1 MNVIYELSSPV
12 RFVPG
17 VGPRLA
23 SLLKN
28 LGIITIEDLLR
39 HYPAR
44 YEDFSK
50 IKTVAELLLGEK
62 VTLRGTLAKI
72 DNVFL
77 RSRRVLT
84 KGVFQDETG
93 QLEIV
98 WFNQPYLKKSLPV
111 NIPLQ
116 ISGEVA
122 SSGHKLTLINPVV
135 ELNHP
140 QINTGGLIAIYPETR
155 GLSSK
160 WLRARLHYLLNLPT
174 DCLKLDD
181 PLPEDFRAAC
191 QLLSLAEALKTIH
204 FPNNFPEI
212 EKAKRR
218 LAFEELLQ
226 LQLKNYLKK
235 QGWEKGLPSVR
246 IHSSKS
252 QLEGSIN
259 KLPFKLTTAQNR
271 ALAEILADLGQNKP
285 MNRLLQGDVGSGK
298 TVVAALAAFATYKA
312 GFRTIFMA
320 PTEILARQHFQ
331 TLTQLLKP
339 QGIQTELITGETKR
353 TALNGKTDVLIGT
366 HALLHRKVPD
376 KIGLIV
382 IDEQHRFGV
391 EQRGRLLKLTAD
403 TKVPHLLTMTATP
416 IPRTLALTFYGDL
429 DLSVIDELPPGRRI
443 VKTWVVPSAK
453 RESAYAWLKGQLG
466 QAVPAGRQA
475 FIVCPYI
482 EASEVE
488 TLKSVKA
495 VKSEFEVLAKI
506 FSGHRLGLLHGR
518 LKAAEKENV
527 MNEFRAGLLDI
538 LVATPVVEVGVDIPT
553 ANLMVIEGA
562 NHFGLASLHQLRG
575 RVGRGGEQAYCL
587 LFSDSDEPSES
598 GRLRAMEKYSSGR
611 TLAEMDLKWRG
622 GGELFGTAQHGFTR
636 LKIADLGDYDLIVET
651 KKAAEE
657 IIHAEGNRF
666 PQLWSQ
672 VTAKNVND
680 VNPN

>member
-1 MNVIYELSSPV
+1 MTKTYELSAPV

-23 SLLKN
+23 ALLKN
-28 LGIITIEDLLR
+28 LGIITVEDLLR

-44 YEDFSK
+44 YEDFSSK
-50 IKTVAELLLGEK
+50 KNIAELLLGEK
-62 VTLRGTLAKI
+62 VTIQGTLSKI
-72 DNVFL
+72 DSVFL
-77 RSRRVLT
+77 HSRRSIT

-111 NIPLQ
+111 NTPLQ

-122 SSGHKLTLINPVV
+122 ASGNKLTMINPVV
-135 ELNHP
+135 ELSQNP
-140 QINTGGLIAIYPETR
+140 INTGGLIAIYPETR

-160 WLRARLHYLLNLPT
+160 WIRARLYYLLNLPK
-174 DCLKLDD
+174 DQLKIDD
-181 PLPEDFRAAC
+181 QLPEDFQTVY
-191 QLLSLAEALKTIH
+191 QLLPLAAALKMIH
-204 FPNNFPEI
+204 LPGNFGEI
-212 EKAKRR
+212 TVAKRR

-226 LQLKNYLKK
+226 LQLKNSLKK
-235 QGWEKGLPSVR
+235 QGWEKSQSAVS
-246 IHSSKS
+246 IHSDKS
-252 QLEGSIN
+252 QLDVIIN
-259 KLPFKLTTAQNR
+259 KLPFKLTSAQNR
-271 ALAEILADLGQNKP
+271 ALTEILADLGQNQP

-298 TVVAALAAFATYKA
+298 TVVAALAAFTVFKA
-312 GFRTIFMA
+312 GFRTIIMA
-320 PTEILARQHFQ
+320 PTEILAKQHFQ
-331 TLTQLLKP
+331 TLTELLEP
-339 QGIQTELITGETKR
+339 HGIKTAIVTGETKR
-353 TALNGKTDVLIGT
+353 QPPTESGDVLVGT

-376 KIGLIV
+376 KVGLVV

-391 EQRGRLLKLTAD
+391 EQRGQLLKLTTD

-429 DLSVIDELPPGRRI
+429 DLSIIDELPLGRRK
-443 VKTWVVPSAK
+443 VKTWVVPGAK
-453 RESAYAWLKGQLG
+453 REAAYAWIKTQLG
-466 QAVPAGRQA
+466 QA

-495 VKSEFEVLAKI
+495 AKSEFGVLAKI
-506 FSGHRLGLLHGR
+506 FSGHQLGLLHGR

-527 MNEFRAGLLDI
+527 MNEFRAGKLDI

-587 LFSDSDEPSES
+587 LFSDSDETSES
-598 GRLRAMEKYSSGR
+598 GRLKVLEKYSSGR
-611 TLAEMDLKWRG
+611 KLAEMDLKWRG

-636 LKIADLGDYDLIVET
+636 LKIATLSDYDLIVET

-657 IIHAEGNRF
+657 IIRDEGNHY
-666 PQLWSQ
+666 PQLWRQ

-680 VNPN
+680 VSPN